1 MEKGIRKVYT
11 ILLVDDE
18 STTIKLMRYMLESS
32 KLPVQRIFEASDGK
46 EALGIMR
53 EYGADLIITD
63 VSMPYMT
70 GLELCRQLSG
80 EFKYTPSIIVSEHDK
95 FDYVREALLCGVK
108 DYLLKPLSKD
118 RFLCSVRRTLEELP
132 ETVHSIGETSDRW
145 RGLADSWVEA
155 VLQDNRPAQ
164 ETAGRKWL
172 ASLHA
177 VPPYLCVK
185 WHSAFHRILLQ
196 SAGAKLEREVEC
208 PLQPYRGQ
216 TGADLANWITA
227 DFKAMQHAVKLAA
240 YTDNQRMIYNAQ
252 KYIQQHYNKEITLEE
267 LASSVGYSAPYFSYL
282 FKLKTGISYMA
293 YRTQLRLKR
302 AQELLLKSDK
312 PMPQIASEVGY
323 NDVTS
328 LIRAFKKE
336 LGYTPSDYRKGG
348 LV

>member
-1 MEKGIRKVYT
+1 MYT
-11 ILLVDDE
+11 ILLVDDD
-18 STTIKLMRYMLESS
+18 STTIKLMRYILENSRF
-32 KLPVQRIFEASDGK
+32 PVLRIFEASDGK
-46 EALGIMR
+46 EALRIMR
-53 EYGADLIITD
+53 EYGADLVITD
-63 VSMPYMT
+63 ISMPYMT

-80 EFKYTPSIIVSEHDK
+80 EFRYTPAIIVSEHDK
-95 FDYVREALLCGVK
+95 FEYVREALVCGVK

-118 RFLCSVRRTLEELP
+118 RFLSSVRRTLEELP
-132 ETVHSIGETSDRW
+132 ETVHTIGETSDRW
-145 RGLADSWVEA
+145 RGLAEAWIDA
-155 VLQDNRPAQ
+155 VLQDNRSAQ
-164 ETAGRKWL
+164 EKAGRKWL
-172 ASLHA
+172 ASLHG
-177 VPPYLCVK
+177 VPPYLCLK
-185 WHSAFHRILLQ
+185 WHGAFHRILLQ

-208 PLQPYRGQ
+208 SLSPYHGQ
-216 TGADLANWITA
+216 TGTDLTNWITA

-240 YTDNQRMIYNAQ
+240 YTDNQRTIYNAQ

-312 PMPQIASEVGY
+312 SMPQIASEVGY

-336 LGYTPSDYRKGG
+336 LGYTPSDYRKSG